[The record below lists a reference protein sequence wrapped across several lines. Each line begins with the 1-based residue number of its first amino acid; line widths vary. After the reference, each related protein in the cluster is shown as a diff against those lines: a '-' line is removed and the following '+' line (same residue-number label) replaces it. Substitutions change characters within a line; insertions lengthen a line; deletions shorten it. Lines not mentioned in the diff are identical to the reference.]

1 MLWLWK
7 LGTFSSTTKVKIAEC
22 SFNVN
27 SNKSRKCYGCGSLEH
42 FRANCP
48 KYQQSYR
55 SRGRGRSYRNIG
67 NRNISKGAYL
77 SEEEP
82 KVSFIANSL
91 IQNSTSAGN
100 INFVLDSGATDNLVC
115 TIHKWSSNY
124 KKTKYNLLPFKTAT
138 KPRSKR
144 IGELLH
150 SDICGPMFVST
161 KDEELYYLTIV
172 DDFSH
177 FCRVYL
183 LKNKAEA
190 KDYLVECI
198 EELNASGNR
207 VSRLRTDNGGEYTSK
222 DLMDYCKR
230 NGNKQ
235 EWTSSY
241 APQQGGVG
249 GEYTSKDLMDYCKR
263 NGNKQ
268 EWTSS
273 YAPQQGGV
281 AERMNRS
288 LLNKLYTLPKE
299 NKLEPRAR
307 EYKMIGYA
315 GSGYRLWCPINER
328 IIISRDVVFDEL
340 NYNYVNEVNN
350 KTANERYISTE
361 INDIESR
368 EKEDVN
374 EYISTEINEI
384 ESRGKEETNNGNEHK
399 EIDEQER
406 INAEMENAGE
416 DDKRENTNVR
426 KSSRERKQ
434 PEYLKDFLNEEE
446 TEHMVLNAT
455 SFVEE
460 LPTNLE
466 EEEWEGAIKE
476 EMNSLKRNNTWTLV
490 EKPKNI
496 KLIDS
501 CKEKVLISM
510 KPTHRLQD

>member
-1 MLWLWK
+1 MGLP
-7 LGTFSSTTKVKIAEC
+7 FSNEKC
-22 SFNVN
+22 N
-27 SNKSRKCYGCGSLEH
+27 SCM
-42 FRANCP
+42 
-48 KYQQSYR
+48 
-55 SRGRGRSYRNIG
+55 
-67 NRNISKGAYL
+67 KG
-77 SEEEP
+77 
-82 KVSFIANSL
+82 K
-91 IQNSTSAGN
+91 
-100 INFVLDSGATDNLVC
+100 ATR
-115 TIHKWSSNY
+115 
-124 KKTKYNLLPFKTAT
+124 LPFKTAT

-222 DLMDYCKR
+222 DLMDYCKK
-230 NGNKQ
+230 NGIKQ

-241 APQQGGVG
+241 TPQQGGVAERMNRSLRTDNG
-249 GEYTSKDLMDYCKR
+249 GEYTSKDLMDYCKK
-263 NGNKQ
+263 NGIKQ

-273 YAPQQGGV
+273 YTPQQGGV

-288 LLNKLYTLPKE
+288 LLNKV
-299 NKLEPRAR
+299 R
-307 EYKMIGYA
+307 
-315 GSGYRLWCPINER
+315 SIN
-328 IIISRDVVFDEL
+328 
-340 NYNYVNEVNN
+340 
-350 KTANERYISTE
+350 
-361 INDIESR
+361 
-368 EKEDVN
+368 
-374 EYISTEINEI
+374 
-384 ESRGKEETNNGNEHK
+384 ETNNGNEHK

-434 PEYLKDFLNEEE
+434 PEYLKDFLNEGEE
-446 TEHMVLNAT
+446 YLKDFLNEGEIEHMVLNAT

-466 EEEWEGAIKE
+466 EIKTRSDRKEWEGAIKE

-496 KLIDS
+496 KLINS
-501 CKEKVLISM
+501 KWVFRIKRNQSGEAVKYKARLVAKGFMQSGFSELKEINQA
-510 KPTHRLQD
+510 RL